1 MQRQNL
7 EEAHTLALHAV
18 QLDPGNLRYRMNTAS
33 ILMQMQRGTDA
44 IAVLQHAMGLAT
56 TPEESASVQNLMGAA
71 QQYQASREA
80 EQERQ
85 AQGVQSTYPQAE
97 SLDEPTSD
105 NAKQSDSGLQSGQ
118 PPKEEPHGPRRG
130 VKGTIKDVQC
140 SLPAIMELKLEGD
153 GRTLS
158 LHSSNY
164 FKIQFTAANYTPA
177 GELHPCTDLEGMKAR
192 VEFFEAT
199 SKSAEGQ
206 ISSIELSK

>member
-1 MQRQNL
+1 
-7 EEAHTLALHAV
+7 
-18 QLDPGNLRYRMNTAS
+18 
-33 ILMQMQRGTDA
+33 MQRGTDA
-44 IAVLQHAMGLAT
+44 IAVLQHAMSLAT
-56 TPEESASVQNLMGAA
+56 TPEESASVRNLMGAA

-85 AQGVQSTYPQAE
+85 AQGVQPTYPQAE
-97 SLDEPTSD
+97 SLEQPTSGD
-105 NAKQSDSGLQSGQ
+105 ARQSDPDPQLPQ
-118 PPKEEPHGPRRG
+118 PPKEEPHGPRSG
-130 VKGTIKDVQC
+130 MKGTIKDVQC
-140 SLPAIMELKLEGD
+140 SLPAIIELKVEGD

-199 SKSAEGQ
+199 SKSAKGQ